1 LPAEPRSGA
10 DLARLLMRKAAGDA
24 AALAR
29 LAEDDDIPD
38 DVLGFHAQQAVEK
51 LIKAVLAKH
60 GVSYER
66 THNLTYLVTLLESAK
81 IPSPPGVEMLPTLTP
96 WATEFRYRD
105 VPEAALDRQETLSL
119 VAQAKKWAVGQTA
132 ES

>member
-1 LPAEPRSGA
+1 
-10 DLARLLMRKAAGDA
+10 
-24 AALAR
+24 
-29 LAEDDDIPD
+29 
-38 DVLGFHAQQAVEK
+38 
-51 LIKAVLAKH
+51 
-60 GVSYER
+60 
-66 THNLTYLVTLLESAK
+66 
-81 IPSPPGVEMLPTLTP
+81 MLPTLTP